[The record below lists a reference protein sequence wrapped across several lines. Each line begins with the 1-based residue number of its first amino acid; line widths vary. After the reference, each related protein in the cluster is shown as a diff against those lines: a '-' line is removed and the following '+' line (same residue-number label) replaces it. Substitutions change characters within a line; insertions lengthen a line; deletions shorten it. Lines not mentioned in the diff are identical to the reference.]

1 MRVYIFLCGISF
13 YVGVPYYFDHMTDLH
28 CSLMSSFMKA
38 KLAIPIAIVAVS
50 LSNMANRSNTTM
62 TVKVG
67 DLSNA
72 LALAVQ
78 QAIQQPTTEGT
89 PTTTSGH
96 GPVLNHKSCST
107 SVATPT
113 LRSR

>member
-1 MRVYIFLCGISF
+1 MISF
-13 YVGVPYYFDHMTDLH
+13 L
-28 CSLMSSFMKA
+28 KA
-38 KLAIPIAIVAVS
+38 KLAIQITVVAVS
-50 LSNMANRSNTTM
+50 LSNMANNTV

-78 QAIQQPTTEGT
+78 QAIQQPTSDGT
-89 PTTTSGH
+89 SPTTTARH
-96 GPVLNHKSCST
+96 GPVLNHESCST
-107 SVATPT
+107 PVATPT

>member
-1 MRVYIFLCGISF
+1 MISF
-13 YVGVPYYFDHMTDLH
+13 L
-28 CSLMSSFMKA
+28 KA
-38 KLAIPIAIVAVS
+38 KLAIQITVVAVS
-50 LSNMANRSNTTM
+50 LSNMANNTV

-78 QAIQQPTTEGT
+78 QAIQQPTEGT
-89 PTTTSGH
+89 SPTTTSPTTTSCH
-96 GPVLNHKSCST
+96 GPVLNHESCST
-107 SVATPT
+107 PVATPT